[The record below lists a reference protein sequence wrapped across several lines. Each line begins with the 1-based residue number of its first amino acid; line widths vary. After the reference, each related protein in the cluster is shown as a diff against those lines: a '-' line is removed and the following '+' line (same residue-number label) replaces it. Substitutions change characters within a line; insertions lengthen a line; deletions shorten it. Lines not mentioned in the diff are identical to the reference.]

1 MKMSV
6 TLKKFG
12 LQKAFDYLYKDPE
25 KQFHE
30 NVRYP
35 QKVWSSES
43 I

>member
-25 KQFHE
+25 KHIYLYKDPE
-30 NVRYP
+30 
-35 QKVWSSES
+35 KH